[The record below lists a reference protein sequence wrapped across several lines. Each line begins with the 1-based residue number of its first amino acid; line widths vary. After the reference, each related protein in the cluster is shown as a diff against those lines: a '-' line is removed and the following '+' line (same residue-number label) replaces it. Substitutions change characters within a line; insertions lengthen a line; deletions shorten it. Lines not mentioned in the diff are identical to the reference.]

1 MHSDANAGAAATPRL
16 ELTGQV
22 DLGQLQV
29 LNDDDAELDGQGPR
43 FWSHDSEDEMR
54 AAMTAACSGA
64 HRPAR
69 RRRLA
74 ERGRQARCTGGALAP
89 RWRPRPRPIPGQGV
103 AARMSRRI
111 DRVSLTAGLVVIGL
125 GGLLLLDQEDVID
138 LTLGLVGALVAATI
152 GTILLVSG
160 LAGEDGH
167 ER

>member
-1 MHSDANAGAAATPRL
+1 
-16 ELTGQV
+16 
-22 DLGQLQV
+22 
-29 LNDDDAELDGQGPR
+29 
-43 FWSHDSEDEMR
+43 
-54 AAMTAACSGA
+54 
-64 HRPAR
+64 
-69 RRRLA
+69 
-74 ERGRQARCTGGALAP
+74 
-89 RWRPRPRPIPGQGV
+89 
-103 AARMSRRI
+103 MSRRI